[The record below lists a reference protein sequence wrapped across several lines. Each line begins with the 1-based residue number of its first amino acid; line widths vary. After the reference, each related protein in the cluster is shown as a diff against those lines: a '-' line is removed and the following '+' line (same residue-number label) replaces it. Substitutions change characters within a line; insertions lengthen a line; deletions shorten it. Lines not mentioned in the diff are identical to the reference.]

1 MSTSDSVLLPGYI
14 SAMTETSP
22 RATRQPLPTCRT
34 QTFGMPHELD
44 VETSRANPE
53 NGQREIKSPRNEQWE
68 RTAPEASRSSPTLNP
83 QGRAA
88 SIRAS
93 DGYFIELLRLLSEV
107 TEGDIL
113 KGVVLVSII
122 HANKEMIRRMDA
134 NGHAFV
140 VTGATT
146 PDEMLQPV
154 SVYALAKSLGVP
166 YETTRRYVAK
176 LIEDGLCIKAPYKSG
191 LIVPGSVLASP
202 KMAAIANRHYAQ
214 ITKFVGL
221 VNQFTERAA

>member
-1 MSTSDSVLLPGYI
+1 
-14 SAMTETSP
+14 
-22 RATRQPLPTCRT
+22 
-34 QTFGMPHELD
+34 MPHEVA

-53 NGQREIKSPRNEQWE
+53 NGQREIKSPRNEQWGG
-68 RTAPEASRSSPTLNP
+68 ASPEGSRSSPTPNP

-88 SIRAS
+88 ISRAS
-93 DGYFIELLRLLSEV
+93 YGYFIPLVRLLSEV

-122 HANKEMIRRMDA
+122 HANTEMIRRMDA
-134 NGHAFV
+134 NGNAFV
-140 VTGATT
+140 VTGTTT
-146 PDEMLQPV
+146 PDEMRQPV
-154 SVYALAKSLGVP
+154 SVYALAKSLGLP

-176 LIEDGLCIKAPYKSG
+176 LIEDGLCIKAPFKSG
-191 LIVPGSVLASP
+191 IIVPGSVLASP
-202 KMAAIANRHYAQ
+202 KMAAMGNRHYAQ